1 LEEYNLRSLIVRF
14 EDCEGPGLIE
24 PILREKGFSI
34 TYHDAYKEEVS
45 LIPGSHLFFDF
56 FLFLGGSKSVYDK
69 KEDLFFKPYIQLIE
83 NILDST
89 NKKILGICL
98 GSQLLAKVLGAEVS
112 KGEKGGEFGF
122 GKVSIHDGSHP
133 IFKGIESQEISTFHF
148 HNDIFSLPKN
158 AKVLLKSE
166 KYENQM
172 FSYKDIAFG
181 ILPHFEVTTTMIQT
195 WMNKFPVI
203 KESINSKDSL
213 NINIE
218 AQKSSGEIIL
228 RNIISL

>member
-1 LEEYNLRSLIVRF
+1 MRSLIIRF

-34 TYHDAYKEEVS
+34 TYHDAYKEELS

-56 FLFLGGSKSVYDK
+56 FLFLGGTKSVYDEK
-69 KEDLFFKPYIQLIE
+69 DYLFFKPYFQLMEDVIE
-83 NILDST
+83 LK

-98 GSQLLAKVLGAEVS
+98 GSQLLARVLGAEVS

-122 GKVSIHDGSHP
+122 GKVSIQDINHP
-133 IFKGIESQEISTFHF
+133 FFKGIGSEQISTFHF

-158 AKVLLKSE
+158 TKNLLTSE
-166 KYENQM
+166 RYQNQM
-172 FSYKDIAFG
+172 FSYNDKAIG
-181 ILPHFEVTTTMIQT
+181 ILPHFEVTINMIQT
-195 WMNKFPVI
+195 WMNKFPEI
-203 KESINSKDSL
+203 RASINKDSL
-213 NINIE
+213 KINLE
-218 AQKSSGEIIL
+218 AQKSSGELIL

>member
-1 LEEYNLRSLIVRF
+1 MRSLIVRF

-24 PILREKGFSI
+24 PILREKGYSI

-56 FLFLGGSKSVYDK
+56 FLFLGGSKSVYDN
-69 KEDLFFKPYIQLIE
+69 KENLFFKPYIQLIE
-83 NILDST
+83 NILDSS

-98 GSQLLAKVLGAEVS
+98 GSQLLAKVLGSEVS

-122 GKVSIHDGSHP
+122 GKVTIQEENHP
-133 IFKGIESQEISTFHF
+133 IFKGIESREISTFHF
-148 HNDIFSLPKN
+148 HNDIFTLPKY
-158 AKVLLKSE
+158 AKILLKSE

-181 ILPHFEVTTTMIQT
+181 ILPHFEVTTAMIHT
-195 WMNKFPVI
+195 WMNKFPII
-203 KESINSKDSL
+203 KDNINNKDSL

>member
-1 LEEYNLRSLIVRF
+1 MRSLIVRF

-24 PILREKGFSI
+24 PILRENGFSI

-56 FLFLGGSKSVYDK
+56 FLFLGGSKSVYDN
-69 KEDLFFKPYIQLIE
+69 KENLFFKPYIQLIE
-83 NILDST
+83 NILDSS

-98 GSQLLAKVLGAEVS
+98 GSQLLAKVLGSEVS

-122 GKVSIHDGSHP
+122 GKVTIQEENHP
-133 IFKGIESQEISTFHF
+133 IFRGIETREIPTFHF
-148 HNDIFSLPKN
+148 HNDIFTLPKN
-158 AKVLLKSE
+158 TKGLLKSE

-181 ILPHFEVTTTMIQT
+181 ILPHFEVTTAMIHT
-195 WMNKFPVI
+195 WMNKFPII
-203 KESINSKDSL
+203 KENINNKDSL